1 MEVLRIG
8 STDCLQGD
16 VKVPGDKSI
25 SHRAVMLGALADGKT
40 TVTNFLASDDCLGT
54 AACMRQLGIDI
65 EMHGDEL
72 IISGQGLDGLTEP
85 DNLLDVG
92 NSGTTIRLLSGILAG
107 QNFTSFI
114 TGDASIRRRP
124 MDRIVKP
131 LKLMGAE
138 IIGRS
143 GDQRAP
149 LAIRGGNLQP
159 ITYRTETASAQ
170 VKSAVLLAGLFCD
183 GWVEVIEPAKSR
195 DHTEIMLEAFGVPVE
210 VDGLSVR
217 VKGRQP
223 LTGCEIAVPG
233 DLSSAAFF
241 ITAACIVPNA
251 QLRISNVGL
260 NPSRTGIIDIFKM
273 MGAEITIINERK
285 SMGEAVGDL
294 IVETSRLKGI
304 TIGGELVVRAID
316 EIPVLAVAA
325 ASAEG
330 VTEIRDAAE
339 LKVKESNRLAAVAAE
354 LSKLGAEI
362 SELPDGLRIK
372 GGKRLIGAPVSSHH
386 DHRIALALAVAA
398 LAAEG
403 ETYIA
408 GAECMAVSYPHF
420 PEVLAKI
427 GGKIIN
433 G

>member
-149 LAIRGGNLQP
+149 WL
-159 ITYRTETASAQ
+159 
-170 VKSAVLLAGLFCD
+170 SAV
-183 GWVEVIEPAKSR
+183 
-195 DHTEIMLEAFGVPVE
+195 EI
-210 VDGLSVR
+210 
-217 VKGRQP
+217 
-223 LTGCEIAVPG
+223 C
-233 DLSSAAFF
+233 
-241 ITAACIVPNA
+241 
-251 QLRISNVGL
+251 
-260 NPSRTGIIDIFKM
+260 
-273 MGAEITIINERK
+273 
-285 SMGEAVGDL
+285 
-294 IVETSRLKGI
+294 SRLRTAPKPP
-304 TIGGELVVRAID
+304 A
-316 EIPVLAVAA
+316 
-325 ASAEG
+325 
-330 VTEIRDAAE
+330 
-339 LKVKESNRLAAVAAE
+339 
-354 LSKLGAEI
+354 
-362 SELPDGLRIK
+362 LR
-372 GGKRLIGAPVSSHH
+372 
-386 DHRIALALAVAA
+386 
-398 LAAEG
+398 
-403 ETYIA
+403 
-408 GAECMAVSYPHF
+408 
-420 PEVLAKI
+420 
-427 GGKIIN
+427 
-433 G
+433 

>member
-1 MEVLRIG
+1 M
-8 STDCLQGD
+8 
-16 VKVPGDKSI
+16 
-25 SHRAVMLGALADGKT
+25 
-40 TVTNFLASDDCLGT
+40 
-54 AACMRQLGIDI
+54 
-65 EMHGDEL
+65 
-72 IISGQGLDGLTEP
+72 
-85 DNLLDVG
+85 
-92 NSGTTIRLLSGILAG
+92 
-107 QNFTSFI
+107 
-114 TGDASIRRRP
+114 
-124 MDRIVKP
+124 
-131 LKLMGAE
+131 
-138 IIGRS
+138 
-143 GDQRAP
+143 
-149 LAIRGGNLQP
+149 
-159 ITYRTETASAQ
+159 
-170 VKSAVLLAGLFCD
+170 
-183 GWVEVIEPAKSR
+183 
-195 DHTEIMLEAFGVPVE
+195 
-210 VDGLSVR
+210 
-217 VKGRQP
+217 
-223 LTGCEIAVPG
+223 
-233 DLSSAAFF
+233 
-241 ITAACIVPNA
+241 PNA

-260 NPSRTGIIDIFKM
+260 NPSRTGIIDILKM